1 MVRVK
6 ICGITNWSDARAAI
20 DAGADALGF
29 NFYPP
34 SPRSVTPAQAWEMIR
49 KLPPFV
55 EAVGVFVNWTAEA
68 VGAIARALRLDAV
81 QLHGDESRAMVRE
94 CSAAHRVIK
103 AVRVRRGFRPHALK
117 TYVGAS
123 AFLLDGF
130 RPKLFGGSGKAFEW
144 RLAREAK
151 KYGRVILAGGLT
163 PENVARAIREVEPF
177 AVDVASGVESK
188 PGKKDASKVREFVR
202 EVERAGR

>member
-6 ICGITNWSDARAAI
+6 ICGITNWSDAKTAI

-34 SPRSVTPAQAWEMIR
+34 SPRAVTPAQAWEMIR

-55 EAVGVFVNWTAEA
+55 EAVGVFVNWSAEA

-81 QLHGDESRAMVRE
+81 QLHGDESREVVRA
-94 CSAAHRVIK
+94 CSTAHRVIK
-103 AVRVRRGFRPHALK
+103 GIRVGHKFRPRVLK
-117 TYVGAS
+117 TYDGAS

-130 RPKLFGGSGKAFEW
+130 RPNVYGGSGKKFEW
-144 RLAREAK
+144 GLARDAK

-163 PENVARAIREVEPF
+163 PENVAQAICEVEPY
-177 AVDVASGVESK
+177 AVDVASGVESR
-188 PGKKDASKVREFVR
+188 PGKKDPSKVREFVR
-202 EVERAGR
+202 EVEKAGR